1 MSSDG
6 HPNTPSQELSDSQ
19 YEHGIRY
26 LIRCRRARFDT
37 ENKKDTEL
45 IRDLCRRESLDEG
58 EVVHIG
64 TSFTESRVHIV
75 FDYKNPTNDAVQ
87 IYAFES
93 KKWNKISVP
102 LLMTTYLNNRVEH
115 WKSLGNT
122 GIKFPIRDVVC
133 SPPVYLGVVAIDS

>member
-26 LIRCRRARFDT
+26 LIRCRRAYFDAEEIT
-37 ENKKDTEL
+37 DTDL
-45 IRDLCRRESLDEG
+45 IRILCKQKSLDER

-64 TSFTESRVHIV
+64 TSFTELRVHIV
-75 FDYKNPTNDAVQ
+75 FDYKNPTNNAVQ
-87 IYAFES
+87 MCAFDS
-93 KKWNKISVP
+93 KRWNEISVP
-102 LLMTTYLNNRVEH
+102 LQMTIYLNNRVES
-115 WKSLGNT
+115 WKSLRNT

-133 SPPVYLGVVAIDS
+133 SPPTHTWVLSL